1 MALVLRKMFISLEL
15 FLLKYTAKMSE
26 RKYTAQWKSTVLS
39 KKVYR
44 FRK

>member
-1 MALVLRKMFISLEL
+1 MILVLRKMFISLEL
-15 FLLKYTAKMSE
+15 FLLKYKVKMSE
-26 RKYTAQWKSTVLS
+26 RKYTAKWYSTVPS